1 MKNYELSADEVVLY
15 KGNTTLKDKKGMTEL
30 VLTNLNI
37 VFITTHKKL
46 FSKEDVVVDS
56 YPVNDI
62 KIYKGIPQLVT
73 KGNVVEVYLLSCE
86 KEVCFNSKCEL
97 IKFVNAVNDLLT
109 QKTLSERCAEKVK
122 KTIGLVN
129 DTLGIDSVNAVS
141 NIVKDGFVGT
151 TASLLN
157 KGISSVSKIFKKKK

>member
-1 MKNYELSADEVVLY
+1 M
-15 KGNTTLKDKKGMTEL
+15 
-30 VLTNLNI
+30 
-37 VFITTHKKL
+37 
-46 FSKEDVVVDS
+46 VDT

-73 KGNVVEVYLLSCE
+73 KGNVVEVYLMSCE
-86 KEVCFNSKCEL
+86 KEVYFTSKCEL
-97 IKFVNAVNDLLT
+97 IKFVNVVNDLLT

-129 DTLGIDSVNAVS
+129 DTLGIDSVSAVS

-151 TASLLN
+151 TANLLN